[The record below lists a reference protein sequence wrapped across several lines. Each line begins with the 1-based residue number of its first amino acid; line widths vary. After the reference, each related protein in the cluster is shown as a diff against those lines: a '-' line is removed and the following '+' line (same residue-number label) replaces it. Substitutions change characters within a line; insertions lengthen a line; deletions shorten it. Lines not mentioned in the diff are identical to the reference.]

1 MKITTI
7 LKTTN
12 LPVIIE
18 TPNGKHFQ
26 VTGDTS
32 KHTGCMQFTSE
43 WGIHL
48 TIQED
53 NSIEF
58 SEGWEIGSS
67 EIRYSTDGGSELFEH
82 RHPGI
87 LTDIYTFIKD
97 NTYMFMNQT
106 K

>member
-1 MKITTI
+1 MQLSTI

-12 LPVIIE
+12 TPIVIE
-18 TPNGKHFQ
+18 TSDGKHFQ

-48 TIQED
+48 TIQEN

-58 SEGWEIGSS
+58 SEGWEIASS
-67 EIRYSTDGGSELFEH
+67 EINYYATDGYELFEH

-87 LTDIYTFIKD
+87 LEDIHCFIKNNID
-97 NTYMFMNQT
+97 MFMNQT

>member
-1 MKITTI
+1 MVVKTI
-7 LKTTN
+7 LPTTKV
-12 LPVIIE
+12 PVIIE
-18 TPNGKHFQ
+18 TTDNRHFQ

-43 WGIHL
+43 WKIHL
-48 TIQED
+48 TIQEN

-67 EIRYSTDGGSELFEH
+67 EISYSTDGGSELFEH

-87 LTDIYTFIKD
+87 LTDIYCFIKD
-97 NTYMFMNQT
+97 NTDMCTNQT

>member
-1 MKITTI
+1 MQLSTI

-12 LPVIIE
+12 TPVVIE
-18 TPNGKHFQ
+18 TSDGKHFQ

-32 KHTGCMQFTSE
+32 KHAGCMQFTSE

-48 TIQED
+48 TIQEN
-53 NSIEF
+53 NSMEF
-58 SEGWEIGSS
+58 SEGWEIASS
-67 EIRYSTDGGSELFEH
+67 EISYPTDGGSKLFEH

-87 LTDIYTFIKD
+87 LKDIHCFIKD
-97 NTYMFMNQT
+97 NIDMFTNQT

>member
-1 MKITTI
+1 MQLSTI

-12 LPVIIE
+12 TPVVIE
-18 TPNGKHFQ
+18 TSDGKHFQ

-48 TIQED
+48 TIQEN

-67 EIRYSTDGGSELFEH
+67 EISYSTDGGSELFEH

-87 LTDIYTFIKD
+87 LTDIYCFIKD
-97 NTYMFMNQT
+97 NTDMFMNQT

>member
-12 LPVIIE
+12 IPVVIE
-18 TPNGKHFQ
+18 TSDGKHFQ

-32 KHTGCMQFTSE
+32 KHDGCIQFTSE

-48 TIQED
+48 TIQEN
-53 NSIEF
+53 NSMEF

-67 EIRYSTDGGSELFEH
+67 EISYPTDDGSKLFEH

-87 LTDIYTFIKD
+87 LEDIHCFIKD
-97 NTYMFMNQT
+97 NIDMFMNQT